1 MRKQTFIKHNT
12 HWVTALAETVT
23 RCSVT
28 SVLIRDTIFPK
39 PNYFCAKTSD
49 SILIFIL
56 RNDYFEEGDDTRLS
70 ESPVANDWQE
80 NDTETTIALLSRVN
94 NYKYLLCNQKY
105 NQNLF
110 EDKNYPNL
118 PHTEEDDKTL
128 GQMDIDNVDLDNEN
142 SSC

>member
-1 MRKQTFIKHNT
+1 M
-12 HWVTALAETVT
+12 
-23 RCSVT
+23 
-28 SVLIRDTIFPK
+28 
-39 PNYFCAKTSD
+39 
-49 SILIFIL
+49 
-56 RNDYFEEGDDTRLS
+56 EEGDDTRLS

-118 PHTEEDDKTL
+118 PHTEEDDNTLSL